1 MSFWDF
7 LKRKAPITEVKAE
20 EVLEKRRLQISE
32 HVREKLNQMG
42 EPFEQRKTVL
52 PVRTQFDIVPYTPPA
67 GVAPASHVL
76 AMDAAVNIQGFD
88 LSMFTGGGFPGFAYL
103 TELAQLTE
111 YRDMSERIAAEM
123 TRKWIKLRSTDEEDR
138 SEEIKKLE
146 AEMRRLKLRDLFRR
160 MAELDGLFGRG
171 QLFIDLGDDQGQELT
186 KPLLV
191 DKLKI
196 KKDRLRGVR
205 VVEPINT
212 YPQTY
217 NSTNPLAADYYN
229 PSMWY
234 VQGQAVHASRLLTFA
249 SRPLPNMLKPT
260 YNFSGMSLSQ
270 LAQPYVDYWYSTR
283 DSVGKLLRNFSTSIL
298 KTNMAD
304 VLAGGTGQELIAR
317 AKMYT
322 KLRDNQG
329 LFIMDKDMEDFAQIN
344 TPLGGLSQLQS
355 QAQEHMAAVAKT
367 PLIILLGVSPT
378 GLNASSEGEIRV
390 FYDYIAECQEKLF
403 RPNLE
408 ILLKILQL
416 SLFGEVY
423 DDITFDFVSLFAMT
437 DAEKATIRLNDSQAG
452 CAYITAGVIDTQEE
466 RERIAKD
473 PSSGYDNLDLSKKI
487 EKPMPIMAPGQNPS
501 MSGGSEGKDK
511 PAAATKPVAKP
522 KEEKVTDELPTFF
535 GNQHT
540 GALGSMEDTNHAM
553 AVMASSVASKAT
565 MTATMNGTKRSHERA
580 LQAHE
585 RALAA
590 QQAALEDHTADAF
603 TPVYEEY
610 IKSHEALINVHEAAI
625 KSLQAK
631 IDSWSDK

>member
-7 LKRKAPITEVKAE
+7 LRKKAPVTEAKAE
-20 EVLEKRRLQISE
+20 VILEQRRLKISE
-32 HVREKLNQMG
+32 HVRERLNAMDAA
-42 EPFEQRKTVL
+42 FENTAPHL
-52 PVRTQFDIVPYTPPA
+52 PVRTLFDITPYTPPK
-67 GVAPASHVL
+67 GVAPANHVL
-76 AMDAAVNIQGFD
+76 AMDATIINSFD
-88 LSMFTGGGFPGFAYL
+88 MSTFTGNGFPGFAYL

-123 TRKWIKLRSTDEEDR
+123 TRKWVKLRSTDEEDR
-138 SEEIKKLE
+138 SEEIKKIE
-146 AEMRRLKLRDLFRR
+146 AEFRRLRLRDVFRKA
-160 MAELDGLFGRG
+160 AELDGLMGRA
-171 QLFIDLGDDQGQELT
+171 QVFIDLGEDQGPELS

-196 KKDRLRGVR
+196 KKGRLAGVR
-205 VVEPINT
+205 IVEPINT
-212 YPQTY
+212 YPMTY
-217 NSTNPLAADYYN
+217 NSINPLSAEYYN
-229 PSMWY
+229 PSTWY
-234 VQGQAVHASRLLTFA
+234 VQGLPVHSSRLLTFV
-249 SRPLPNMLKPT
+249 SRPLPNMLKPA

-304 VLAGGTGQELIAR
+304 VLAGGDGNELIAR

-329 LFIMDKDMEDFAQIN
+329 LFLMDRESEDFAQIN

-367 PLIILLGVSPT
+367 PLIVLLGVSPT

-390 FYDYIAECQEKLF
+390 FYDYISECQEKLF

-408 ILLKILQL
+408 ILLKIVQL
-416 SLFGEVY
+416 NLFGEIY
-423 DDITFDFVSLFAMT
+423 EDITFDFVGLFAMSDKEKSLIRGS
-437 DAEKATIRLNDSQAG
+437 DATAG
-452 CAYITAGVIDTQEE
+452 TAYITAGVIDAQEE
-466 RERIAKD
+466 RERIAND
-473 PSSGYDNLDLSKKI
+473 PDSGYNNLDLSKKI
-487 EKPMPIMAPGQNPS
+487 EKPVPQMIPGQNPT

-511 PAAATKPVAKP
+511 PAEPAKP
-522 KEEKVTDELPTFF
+522 KEEKVTDELPSFF

-565 MTATMNGTKRSHERA
+565 GTATLAGTKRSHERA
-580 LQAHE
+580 LQAHQ
-585 RALAA
+585 RALEM
-590 QQAALEDHTADAF
+590 QSVALEDHTATAF
-603 TPVYEEY
+603 DPVYTEY
-610 IKSHEALINVHEAAI
+610 IKSHEALIKIHEAAI
-625 KSLQAK
+625 NELQAK
-631 IDSWSDK
+631 IDSWSEK